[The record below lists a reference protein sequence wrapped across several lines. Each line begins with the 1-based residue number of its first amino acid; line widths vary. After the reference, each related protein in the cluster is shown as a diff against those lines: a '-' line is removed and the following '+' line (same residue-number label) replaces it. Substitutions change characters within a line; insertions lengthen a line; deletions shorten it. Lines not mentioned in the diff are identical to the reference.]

1 MPPRKLSLEYG
12 AGERREVTKLTL
24 ANMVGQNI
32 TDDIETQFWH
42 FFIVSVA
49 WLVMVVGCLGNLLTL
64 AAIPY
69 VRRHYPAEFSLL
81 HLPVTDLL
89 INLSVC
95 DLVYCGFGLPHMI
108 HGMLIGQWSGNVL
121 GRIIIGA
128 VKKCPLFIVS

>member
-12 AGERREVTKLTL
+12 AGEGIEVTQLAL
-24 ANMVGQNI
+24 ANIVGQNI
-32 TDDIETQFWH
+32 TDDFETQFWH
-42 FFIVSVA
+42 FFILSVA

-69 VRRHYPAEFSLL
+69 VRRRYPAEFSLL
-81 HLPVTDLL
+81 QLPVTDLL

-108 HGMLIGQWSGNVL
+108 HGMLIGEQCADV
-121 GRIIIGA
+121 
-128 VKKCPLFIVS
+128 VV